1 MNATRSVWSL
11 VLGLLFLLII
21 VVGGGLGSCAA
32 YNSMRVWNAESA
44 GEAELAQARQNRQIA
59 TLEAEAKPES
69 AKLLALAEVE
79 RAKGVAEANRIVA
92 DGLGGPEGYLRYL
105 YIENLSQS
113 QGQIIYVPTEAG
125 LPILEAGKRPGAAP

>member
-1 MNATRSVWSL
+1 MNATRNVWTL
-11 VLGLLFLLII
+11 ALGVLFLLVV

-32 YNSMRVWNAESA
+32 YNSMRVWNAETA

-59 TLEAEAKPES
+59 TLEAEAKLES
-69 AKLLALAEVE
+69 AKLLAQAEVE

-92 DGLGGPEGYLRYL
+92 NGLGGPEGYLRYL

-113 QGQIIYVPTEAG
+113 QGKIIYVPTEAG
-125 LPILEAGKRPGAAP
+125 LPILEAGKRGDDGQ